1 MLNII
6 IIPAFIFA
14 GLAIYAAAEEAVE
27 WKTGR
32 RRSLTSLQDHLNW
45 MAYHDERRMEI
56 ERKIIQEIDAAYEN
70 PIYRLRLWLANI
82 IAP

>member
-1 MLNII
+1 MLKII
-6 IIPAFIFA
+6 IIPAFILA

-32 RRSLTSLQDHLNW
+32 RRSIKSLQDHLNW

-56 ERKIIQEIDAAYEN
+56 ERNIIQKVNATYEK
-70 PIYRLRLWLANI
+70 PIHRVYLWLANI